1 MSSTYKREGRRLRI
15 QRDTN
20 GKYKLVF
27 EEKGKSGRILGTD
40 MDTRDEAVRRKAAY
54 AKTYGV
60 N

>member
-1 MSSTYKREGRRLRI
+1 MAKMRGKRLRI
-15 QRDTN
+15 LRDTK

-27 EEKGKSGRILGTD
+27 EENGRSGRILGGD
-40 MDTRDEAVRRKAAY
+40 MDTRDEAMRRKAAY